1 MEESIEHVEFVE
13 LCLRGQSLLLPS
25 SDIMKH
31 DWLVRKMLTTDLP
44 SRRTSNG
51 ALYLDLDATSFHT
64 VYQILSGVLILD
76 DETLCQLDRLS
87 LKTAADYM
95 GCTSFRHQIEEYEAS
110 LKKDSD
116 AQQARIRDLEAE
128 NAKLKTQLE
137 SGASLKKDSDAQQAR
152 IRDLEAENAKLKTQL
167 ESGIEHLILGGGC
180 AEADVRIFTCSE
192 YRTHRSSNRCGNRA
206 VFIGCDDRDDWDV
219 TVKCPCG
226 GIIEGGKG
234 RSNLAYRLTD
244 SLVCLLS
251 TA

>member
-13 LCLRGQSLLLPS
+13 LCLRGQSLLMPS

-87 LKTAADYM
+87 VKTAADYM
-95 GCTSFRHQIEEYEAS
+95 GCISFRHQIEEYEAS
-110 LKKDSD
+110 LQKDSD
-116 AQQARIRDLEAE
+116 AQQARIRILEAE
-128 NAKLKTQLE
+128 NAKLKT
-137 SGASLKKDSDAQQAR
+137 KF
-152 IRDLEAENAKLKTQL
+152 
-167 ESGIEHLILGGGC
+167 ESGIEHRLIEGGC
-180 AEADVRIFTCSE
+180 AKVDVRIFICFE
-192 YRTHRSSNRCGNRA
+192 YRTHRSNNICRNQA
-206 VFIGCDDRDDWDV
+206 VFIGCDDLADDWDV

-226 GIIEGGKG
+226 AIITEQKG
-234 RSNLAYRLTD
+234 RSRAASRLKN
-244 SLVCLLS
+244 SLQDILS
-251 TA
+251 SSDR